1 MAGRLKRHSP
11 NWGGARP
18 GAGRKPKGDRA
29 LVSHKARPR
38 FAART
43 ALHVILRLSEH
54 VQPGN
59 ARVRAA
65 ILEALQEGRELH
77 GLHVI
82 AVGRLN
88 EQLHLIA
95 EAENNRSL
103 SRGMQGLSIR
113 VAKAINRAIGAK
125 GNIFADHFEAFVL
138 RSGRDVREAR
148 APVRWEE
155 ADGVVSP
162 PRLRLLR

>member
-1 MAGRLKRHSP
+1 M
-11 NWGGARP
+11 
-18 GAGRKPKGDRA
+18 
-29 LVSHKARPR
+29 SHKARPR
-38 FAART
+38 FASRT
-43 ALHVILRLSEH
+43 ALHVILRLSGH

-65 ILEALQEGRELH
+65 IHEALREGRELH

-82 AVGRLN
+82 AVGRMN
-88 EQLHLIA
+88 GQLHLIA

-113 VAKAINRAIGAK
+113 IAKAINRTVGAK

-138 RSGRDVREAR
+138 RSARDLRDAR

-155 ADGVVSP
+155 PEGVVSL

>member
-1 MAGRLKRHSP
+1 MP
-11 NWGGARP
+11 
-18 GAGRKPKGDRA
+18 
-29 LVSHKARPR
+29 
-38 FAART
+38 
-43 ALHVILRLSEH
+43 
-54 VQPGN
+54 PGN

-65 ILEALQEGRELH
+65 ILEALREGRELH
-77 GLHVI
+77 GLHVT

-88 EQLHLIA
+88 DQLHLIA

-113 VAKAINRAIGAK
+113 IAKSINRSIGAK

-138 RSGRDVREAR
+138 GSGREVREAR

-155 ADGVVSP
+155 PEGVVSP
-162 PRLRLLR
+162 PRLRVLR